1 MLQAKSSQT
10 ISSCVSAVLVRLAS
24 SCRRILS
31 WAEADRA
38 VVFGV
43 LNAFRGM
50 VTGPV
55 TALVIGA
62 YFTPELQGYYFTFSS
77 LLALQVFLELGLGQV
92 IIQFASHEWAS
103 LNIDQD
109 GHIVGSQDAQS
120 RLVSLGRMAFGW
132 YGVAGCLLTVGLS
145 FTGYMFFAQSK
156 QPPFDWIFPW
166 LVLCVVTGLR
176 FCIVPFWSLLEG
188 ANQVSRVY
196 AYRLVE
202 GVLTALIVWIA
213 IVLDAGLWVP
223 TLSTLVGLSLSA
235 MFLIFR
241 YRRFFS
247 VFMSPSVGPRI
258 QWRRELW
265 PLQWK
270 IALSWLSGYFS
281 FSLFT
286 PVMFHYHGA
295 VVAGQMG
302 MTWALAGA
310 VSAVSSTWV
319 YSKIPRLGIMV
330 AKREF
335 GVLDRLIVRLTVAA
349 VSVACV
355 MSLGIWI
362 GLVLLNSWGHP
373 LASRVLSPLPA
384 GLFLLATVLMQVSIP
399 QSAYLRA
406 HKKEPFLG
414 LSLASGVLIAF
425 ATWFLASQLNVTAV
439 AAGYLCVVSVMVL
452 VGTVIWNRCKS
463 DWHNQDSRIAEP
475 VV

>member
-1 MLQAKSSQT
+1 
-10 ISSCVSAVLVRLAS
+10 
-24 SCRRILS
+24 
-31 WAEADRA
+31 
-38 VVFGV
+38 
-43 LNAFRGM
+43 
-50 VTGPV
+50 
-55 TALVIGA
+55 
-62 YFTPELQGYYFTFSS
+62 
-77 LLALQVFLELGLGQV
+77 
-92 IIQFASHEWAS
+92 
-103 LNIDQD
+103 
-109 GHIVGSQDAQS
+109 
-120 RLVSLGRMAFGW
+120 
-132 YGVAGCLLTVGLS
+132 LT
-145 FTGYMFFAQSK
+145 
-156 QPPFDWIFPW
+156 
-166 LVLCVVTGLR
+166 
-176 FCIVPFWSLLEG
+176 
-188 ANQVSRVY
+188 
-196 AYRLVE
+196 
-202 GVLTALIVWIA
+202 VWIA
-213 IVLDAGLWVP
+213 IVLNAGLWVP
-223 TLSTLVGLSLSA
+223 TLSAVVSLGLSA
-235 MFLIFR
+235 IFLMVR
-241 YRRFFS
+241 YRHFFS
-247 VFMSPSVGPRI
+247 AFLSSPQGPWI

-265 PLQWK
+265 PMQWK
-270 IALSWLSGYFS
+270 VGLSWLSGYFS

-286 PVMFHYHGA
+286 PVLFHYHGA

-302 MTWALAGA
+302 MTWALVTA

-319 YSKIPRLGIMV
+319 YSKVPRLGMMV
-330 AKREF
+330 ARREF

-362 GLVLLNSWGHP
+362 GLILLHSWGHP

-425 ATWFLASQLNVTAV
+425 TTWFLASQLTVTAV

>member
-1 MLQAKSSQT
+1 
-10 ISSCVSAVLVRLAS
+10 
-24 SCRRILS
+24 
-31 WAEADRA
+31 
-38 VVFGV
+38 
-43 LNAFRGM
+43 M
-50 VTGPV
+50 VAGPV
-55 TALVIGA
+55 TALIIAA
-62 YFTPELQGYYFTFSS
+62 YFTPELQGYYFTFTS

-92 IIQFASHEWAS
+92 IIQFASHEWAN

-109 GHIVGSQDAQS
+109 GRIIGSQDAQS

-132 YGVAGCLLTVGLS
+132 YGVAGCLVTVGLS
-145 FTGYMFFAQSK
+145 IVGYVFFAESK
-156 QPPFDWIFPW
+156 QPEFDWILPW
-166 LVLCVVTGLR
+166 LVLCAATGLR

-188 ANQVSRVY
+188 ANQVTRVY

-202 GVLTALIVWIA
+202 GVLTTLTVWIA
-213 IVLDAGLWVP
+213 IIFDAGLWVP
-223 TLSTLVGLSLSA
+223 SLSALVSLGLSA
-235 MFLIFR
+235 MFLMLR
-241 YRRFFS
+241 YRYFFS
-247 VFMSPSVGPRI
+247 SFLSPSVGPQI

-265 PLQWK
+265 PMQWK
-270 IALSWLSGYFS
+270 IGLSWLSGYFS

-286 PVMFHYHGA
+286 PVLFHYHGA

-302 MTWALAGA
+302 MTWALATA
-310 VSAVSSTWV
+310 VSAISSTWV
-319 YSKIPRLGIMV
+319 YSKVPRLGMMV
-330 AKREF
+330 ARREF

-355 MSLGIWI
+355 MSLGIWV

-373 LASRVLSPLPA
+373 LASRALPPLPS

-414 LSLASGVLIAF
+414 LSLASGVLIAC
-425 ATWFLASQLNVTAV
+425 ATWVLASQFNVTAV
-439 AAGYLCVVSVMVL
+439 AVGYLCVVSAMVL
-452 VGTVIWNRCKS
+452 IGTAIWNRCRS